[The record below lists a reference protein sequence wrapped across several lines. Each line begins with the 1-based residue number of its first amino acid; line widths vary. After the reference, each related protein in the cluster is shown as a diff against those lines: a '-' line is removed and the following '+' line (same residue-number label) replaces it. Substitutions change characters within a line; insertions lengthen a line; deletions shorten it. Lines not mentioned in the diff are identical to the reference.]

1 MAANIG
7 HIEFFKCPLLP
18 IFEPILMVLLSKF
31 MIHRVLSDKTY
42 LSIELLSR
50 LIKEKIELSF
60 DEKIDVSPSPP
71 PPPPPVLGVKRI
83 KMSVNIITSE
93 RELAPKIKKNR
104 VMSLVHEIVL
114 LCFMTHCLVVLYN
127 CMKFHLNS
135 FNGF

>member
-1 MAANIG
+1 
-7 HIEFFKCPLLP
+7 
-18 IFEPILMVLLSKF
+18 

-71 PPPPPVLGVKRI
+71 PVLGVKRI
-83 KMSVNIITSE
+83 KMSVNTITSE
-93 RELAPKIKKNR
+93 REIAPKIKKNTR

-114 LCFMTHCLVVLYN
+114 LCFVTHCLVVLYN

>member
-1 MAANIG
+1 
-7 HIEFFKCPLLP
+7 
-18 IFEPILMVLLSKF
+18 

-71 PPPPPVLGVKRI
+71 PPVLGVKRI
-83 KMSVNIITSE
+83 KMSVNTITSE
-93 RELAPKIKKNR
+93 REIAPKKNKKKNR